1 MLCEALGHEDKP
13 PILPAAEFAN
23 SVTNWTEYNEALRQ
37 RGSFHSDEARA
48 TAIAAQVLNRMLDRP
63 NSVRVA

>member
-23 SVTNWTEYNEALRQ
+23 SVNSSRAASAAECGGDRQ
-37 RGSFHSDEARA
+37 RWLC
-48 TAIAAQVLNRMLDRP
+48 AA
-63 NSVRVA
+63 